1 MTYPVRHISQKIRRQ
16 PAVVAIFAGS
26 PENLPQ
32 WAAGLSSGIRHEH
45 GRWITDAP
53 MGIVEVRF
61 TGEISLGI
69 LDHDVIFPGGE
80 VVHNPLRV
88 LRNGDGSEV
97 VFTLYRL
104 PGVSD
109 DEFER
114 DASLIRDD
122 LLRLRGLL
130 EAMPKNAKSPL
141 NTASAAPANAPN
153 PAILMLRPP
162 TV

>member
-1 MTYPVRHISQKIRRQ
+1 MTHSVRHISQTIRCD
-16 PAVVAIFAGS
+16 PATVALFAGS
-26 PENLPQ
+26 PENLPR

-53 MGIVEVRF
+53 MGILEVRF
-61 TGEISLGI
+61 TGEIALGI

-88 LRNGDGSEV
+88 LRNSDGSEV

-122 LLRLRGLL
+122 LIRLRDVL
-130 EAMPKNAKSPL
+130 ES
-141 NTASAAPANAPN
+141 
-153 PAILMLRPP
+153 
-162 TV
+162 